1 MDALVDDF
9 VQRRPRGLEQVY
21 SEWSVLF
28 VSAARHVTGDS
39 ALAEDCVH
47 DALLRVW
54 RAPNRFAGD
63 RKLLRAYLL
72 ASVRNEALATIRSDS
87 RRGAREERAA
97 RLAPAMV
104 EEAPMIDPVESER
117 LRSALARLPQE
128 QRQALLLAYY
138 GNKTH
143 LEVAERLKV
152 PLGTIKSR
160 IAMAL
165 RKVRADLAD
174 AEGKR

>member
-9 VQRRPRGLEQVY
+9 VQRRPQGLDRVY
-21 SEWSVLF
+21 SEWSMLF
-28 VSAARHVTGDS
+28 VSVARHVTGDP

-54 RAPNRFAGD
+54 RTPNRFSGD
-63 RKLLRAYLL
+63 RQLLRAYLI
-72 ASVRNEALATIRSDS
+72 ASVRNEALAAMRSDS

-97 RLAPAMV
+97 RLAPATV
-104 EEAPMIDPVESER
+104 EEAPIVDPVESER
-117 LRSALARLPQE
+117 LRVALERLPQE

-143 LEVAERLKV
+143 IEVADRLNV
-152 PLGTIKSR
+152 PLGTVKSR

-165 RKVRADLAD
+165 RKVRAELAD
-174 AEGKR
+174 AEGRR